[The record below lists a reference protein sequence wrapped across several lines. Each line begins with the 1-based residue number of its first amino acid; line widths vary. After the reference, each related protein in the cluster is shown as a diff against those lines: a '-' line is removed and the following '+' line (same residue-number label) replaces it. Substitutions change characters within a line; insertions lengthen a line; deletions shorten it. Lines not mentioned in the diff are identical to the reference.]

1 MTANVAVKTISVVI
15 PVFNR
20 PLLLRRAVASVVEQT
35 YPIHEVIIVD
45 DASEAAVTAATLG
58 VSDPRIKIVRLDKR
72 LGPSA
77 ARQAGIDRASGELIA
92 FLDSDDVWLRDKIDA
107 QVRCLEAAAAPTL
120 TAVSCGW
127 QVADVQRRISHCRM
141 PVASDDVADFASGCW
156 FSPGSTALLPRR
168 AFDVVGPLDTEL
180 RRLEDLE
187 WFLRFALAGGRLIVA
202 PIFAAIVFRDRRVPN
217 STNVRAAIERI
228 VDRHVTDRAAA
239 LSAANRRR
247 LRAWL
252 DIEMAAAAHWEGDIP
267 LMLWSLVRS
276 FALAPRSKVEL
287 RSWWTSSP
295 PIRQVRFDRDAS
307 ESGETN

>member
-1 MTANVAVKTISVVI
+1 MIASAAVKTISVVI

-20 PLLLRRAVASVVEQT
+20 PLLLRRAVASVIEQT
-35 YPIHEVIIVD
+35 YPIHELIIVD
-45 DASEAAVTAATLG
+45 DASEAAVAAATLG
-58 VSDPRIKIVRLDKR
+58 VADPRIKIVRLGHR

-77 ARQAGIDRASGELIA
+77 ARQAGIDRASGELVA
-92 FLDSDDVWLRDKIDA
+92 FLDSDDLWLRDKIDA
-107 QVRCLEAAAAPTL
+107 QVRCLEAAVPHTL
-120 TAVSCGW
+120 TAVGCGW

-168 AFDVVGPLDTEL
+168 AFDVVGPLDTQL

-187 WFLRFALAGGRLIVA
+187 WFLRFALAGGRLMVA
-202 PIFAAIVFRDRRVPN
+202 PVFGAIVFRDRRVPN
-217 STNVRAAIERI
+217 SIDVRTAIERI
-228 VDRHVTDRAAA
+228 LGRHATDRGAA

-252 DIEMAAAAHWEGDIP
+252 DIEMAAAARREGDIP
-267 LMLWSLVRS
+267 VMLWSLIRS
-276 FALAPRSKVEL
+276 FVLAPRCKVEL

-295 PIRQVRFDRDAS
+295 PIHEVRFDRDAS
-307 ESGETN
+307 ASRETN